1 MSSIYYGQ
9 LTVSLFGQSHAP
21 GIGVTVDGLPA
32 GEAVDLEELQRFLQ
46 RRAPGRDATSTP
58 RKEGD
63 VPKILCGLVD
73 GVTCGAPLAAV
84 IENTNTRSK
93 DYDELRDKPR
103 PGHADYTA
111 YVKWRDQADMR
122 GGGHFSGR
130 LTAPLCIAG
139 GIARQ
144 ILSRRGV
151 YVGAHLWSVGTEQDA
166 PFPLLPTKELFETV
180 AAKPFP
186 VLDDQAG
193 ERMQSL
199 ILEARQ
205 NLDSVGGVIEC
216 AAVGLPAGLGDPM
229 FGGVENRLASALF
242 GIPAVKG
249 VEFGDGFAA
258 ARAHGSENN
267 DPFIMEGGRVAAETN
282 HAGGILGGITSGMPL
297 VLRTAMK
304 PTPSIALPQQT
315 VRLSDGAPVTLELR
329 GRHDPCI
336 VPRAAIVQTC
346 AAALAVGDL
355 LTARYGA
362 RWMTD
367 PTGYRKED

>member
-1 MSSIYYGQ
+1 MSSEFGN
-9 LTVSLFGQSHAP
+9 LLKVSVFGQSHGKA
-21 GIGVTVDGLPA
+21 IGVVVDGLPA
-32 GEAVDLEELQRFLQ
+32 GEAIDLEELDRFLD
-46 RRAPGRDATSTP
+46 RRRTGKNRLSTA
-58 RKEGD
+58 RKESD
-63 VPKILCGLVD
+63 VPVFLSGLEN
-73 GVTCGAPLAAV
+73 GVTCGAPLCAV
-84 IENTNTRSK
+84 IENSDQHSS
-93 DYDELRDKPR
+93 DYRELRDKPR

-111 YVKWRDQADMR
+111 YVKWRGQADMR

-130 LTAPLCIAG
+130 LTAPLCVAG

-144 ILSRRGV
+144 ILARRGV
-151 YVGAHLWSVGTEQDA
+151 YVGAHLWSVGTERDT
-166 PFPLLPTKELFETV
+166 PFPLRPTRELFEAV

-193 ERMQSL
+193 ERMQAL

-205 NLDSVGGVIEC
+205 AQDSVGGVIEC
-216 AAVGLPAGLGDPM
+216 AATGMPAGLGDPM

-282 HAGGILGGITSGMPL
+282 HAGGILGGITSGMPI

-304 PTPSIALPQQT
+304 PTPSIARPQRT
-315 VRLSDGAPVTLELR
+315 VSLSAGADTELVIH

-336 VPRAAIVQTC
+336 AHRAVPVVEAVTAAV
-346 AAALAVGDL
+346 LLDL
-355 LTARYGA
+355 LLEGNHGTF
-362 RWMTD
+362 
-367 PTGYRKED
+367 